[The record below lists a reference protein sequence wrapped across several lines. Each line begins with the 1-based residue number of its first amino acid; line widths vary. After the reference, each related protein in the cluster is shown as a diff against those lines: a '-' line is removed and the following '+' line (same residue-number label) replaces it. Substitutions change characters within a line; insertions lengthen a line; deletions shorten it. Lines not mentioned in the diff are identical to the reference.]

1 MPTLTAQP
9 ERPERLTAAR
19 RGGPGRLLPTYTA
32 LVILYLF
39 IPTIVMV
46 VFGFNDFQGRF
57 NFIWQGFTLEHYQGV
72 LGIPDLTEALKNSL
86 IVATISTVIA
96 TICGTGI
103 ALALTRFRFAGRSG
117 LNLFIFLPMATP
129 EIVLGVSLLS
139 LFVTL
144 NFARGMLTIIVAH
157 VMFSISYVVVTVKA
171 RTAGFDR
178 NFEDAAQD
186 LGATPWTTFWTV
198 TFPLIFPGIMAA
210 ALLAF
215 VLSIDDYV
223 ITTFNAGGST
233 TLPLWIF
240 GVSRFGLPA
249 EVNVVGTFIFLIG
262 VVYVLVSVYR
272 GRERPIRLAG
282 GQQATAARTVGGRR

>member
-1 MPTLTAQP
+1 M
-9 ERPERLTAAR
+9 
-19 RGGPGRLLPTYTA
+19 PTYTVVA
-32 LVILYLF
+32 ILYLF
-39 IPTIVMV
+39 IPTVVMV
-46 VFGFNDFQGRF
+46 IFSFNDFQGRF
-57 NFIWQGFTLEHYQGV
+57 NFVWQGFTLEHYQGV
-72 LGIPDLTEALKNSL
+72 FDIPDLTEALKNSI
-86 IVATISTVIA
+86 IVATISTGIA
-96 TICGTGI
+96 TVCGTGI
-103 ALALTRFRFAGRSG
+103 ALALTRFRFRGRSG

-129 EIVLGVSLLS
+129 EVVIGVSLLS

-144 NFARGMLTIIVAH
+144 NFARGLLTIIVAH

-171 RTAGFDR
+171 RTSGFDR

-186 LGATPWTTFWTV
+186 LGASPWTTFWTV

-223 ITTFNAGGST
+223 ITTFNAGGSN

-249 EVNVVGTFIFLIG
+249 EVNVIGTFIFLIG
-262 VVYVLVSVYR
+262 VIYVLVSLYR
-272 GRERPIRLAG
+272 GRERPITSAG
-282 GQQATAARTVGGRR
+282 RPKTATARAVGGRR

>member
-1 MPTLTAQP
+1 MSTLT
-9 ERPERLTAAR
+9 RTASRKRAAAPLRER
-19 RGGPGRLLPTYTA
+19 RGWFLPTYTA
-32 LVILYLF
+32 VVILYLF
-39 IPTIVMV
+39 IPTVVMI

-57 NFIWQGFTLEHYQGV
+57 NFVWQGFTLDHYKGV
-72 LGIPDLTEALKNSL
+72 FDIPDLTEALKNSL
-86 IVATISTVIA
+86 IVATISTIIA
-96 TICGTGI
+96 TVFGTGI
-103 ALALTRFRFAGRSG
+103 ALALTRFRFRGRSAM
-117 LNLFIFLPMATP
+117 NLFIFLPMATP
-129 EIVLGVSLLS
+129 EVVLGVSLLS
-139 LFVTL
+139 LFVTM
-144 NFARGMLTIIVAH
+144 NFARGLLTIIVAH

-171 RTAGFDR
+171 RTSGFDR

-249 EVNVVGTFIFLIG
+249 EVNVIGTFIFLIG
-262 VVYVLVSVYR
+262 VGYVAVSLVR
-272 GRERPIRLAG
+272 GRDRPVRSPARARS
-282 GQQATAARTVGGRR
+282 ATARTVGGRR

>member
-1 MPTLTAQP
+1 MPGVTETAE
-9 ERPERLTAAR
+9 ERRAIPPNAPGRAR
-19 RGGPGRLLPTYTA
+19 RGWFLPTYTA
-32 LVILYLF
+32 MVILYLF

-46 VFGFNDFQGRF
+46 IFGFNDFRGRF
-57 NFIWQGFTLEHYQGV
+57 NFVWQGFTFEHYQGV
-72 LGIPDLTEALKNSL
+72 FDIPDLTEALKNSL
-86 IVATISTVIA
+86 IVAAVSTVIA
-96 TICGTGI
+96 TIAGTGI
-103 ALALTRFRFAGRSG
+103 ALALTRFRFPGRSAM
-117 LNLFIFLPMATP
+117 NLFIFLPMATP
-129 EIVLGVSLLS
+129 EVVLGVSLLS

-171 RTAGFDR
+171 RTAGFDK

-249 EVNVVGTFIFLIG
+249 EVNVIGTFIFLIG
-262 VVYVLVSVYR
+262 VGYVAVSLIR
-272 GRERPIRLAG
+272 GRERPAR
-282 GQQATAARTVGGRR
+282 ATSASARTVGGRR

>member
-1 MPTLTAQP
+1 MPTLTRPAPADQP
-9 ERPERLTAAR
+9 VRAPAPRRER
-19 RGGPGRLLPTYTA
+19 RGWFLPTYTGV
-32 LVILYLF
+32 VILYLF

-46 VFGFNDFQGRF
+46 IFGFNDFQGRF
-57 NFIWQGFTLEHYQGV
+57 NFVWQGFTLEHYQGV
-72 LGIPDLTEALKNSL
+72 FDIPDLTEALKNSL
-86 IVATISTVIA
+86 IVATISTVVA

-103 ALALTRFRFAGRSG
+103 ALALTRFRFRGRSAM
-117 LNLFIFLPMATP
+117 NLFIFLPMATP
-129 EIVLGVSLLS
+129 EVVLGVSLLS
-139 LFVTL
+139 LFVTM
-144 NFARGMLTIIVAH
+144 NFARGLLTIIVAH

-171 RTAGFDR
+171 RTSGFDR

-249 EVNVVGTFIFLIG
+249 EVNVIGTFIFLIG
-262 VVYVLVSVYR
+262 VMYVAVSLIR
-272 GRERPIRLAG
+272 GRERSTRI
-282 GQQATAARTVGGRR
+282 QSATGP